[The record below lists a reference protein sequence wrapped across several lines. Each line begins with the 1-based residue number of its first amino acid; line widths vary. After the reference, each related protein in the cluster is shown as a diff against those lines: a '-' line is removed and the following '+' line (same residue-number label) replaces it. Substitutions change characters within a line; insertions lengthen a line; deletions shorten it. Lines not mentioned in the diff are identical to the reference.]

1 MRRKD
6 REVTDFSKIVSFIDK
21 CEILRLGLSDGD
33 FPYIVPVN
41 FSYEILE
48 DKKIN
53 FYIHGAVAGRKFELM
68 KKNKL
73 CSFEMDTPLKMD
85 FLYKEKDITMRY
97 ESVMGTAKIE
107 FIADNEKENIMQ
119 NKILSRT
126 KELSEFPWNKAA
138 LKKCA
143 VARLCVIS
151 ISAKENP
158 LNGNAD

>member
-6 REVTDFSKIVSFIDK
+6 REVTDFNKIVSFIDK
-21 CEILRLGLSDGD
+21 CEILRIGLSDGD

-48 DKKIN
+48 ENKIN
-53 FYIHGAVAGRKFELM
+53 FYIHGATAGRKFELM
-68 KKNKL
+68 KKKGL

-97 ESVMGTAKIE
+97 ECVMGTAEIE
-107 FIADNEKENIMQ
+107 FISDDEKENIMQ
-119 NKILSRT
+119 DKILSRT
-126 KELSEFPWNKAA
+126 KELSEFQWNKNA

-143 VARLCVIS
+143 LAKLSVID